1 MTGAAAVA
9 AAGVACALP
18 GAQTAWDVPVQLQQA
33 NVRVSGAA
41 EDDRLGWSVA
51 GVGDVN
57 GDRRLDVAVGA
68 PFSANN
74 ERASSGSAHVLYGP
88 FAGADLDVGA
98 ADVRGFRIDGAA
110 EGDFAAG
117 SIAAG
122 DVNGDRR
129 ADLLIGSPE
138 TDNNEREQSGSVYVV
153 FGGARR
159 GQLDLATLT
168 AGFRIDGAED
178 GDQAGW
184 SVGRAGDVNGDGRAD
199 MLVGRAA
206 APTTTSASSRARP
219 TSCSA
224 KGSTDGIDLAFS
236 TSVRLQLDGA
246 DTAGAGGLVRRRGG

>member
-1 MTGAAAVA
+1 MSLSSSSRQTFGSAAQPRTTAS
-9 AAGVACALP
+9 AGPSRAWVTS
-18 GAQTAWDVPVQLQQA
+18 TAT
-33 NVRVSGAA
+33 VSA
-41 EDDRLGWSVA
+41 
-51 GVGDVN
+51 
-57 GDRRLDVAVGA
+57 DVAVGA

-74 ERASSGSAHVLYGP
+74 GRASSGSAHVLYGP

-117 SIAAG
+117 SVAAG

-138 TDNNEREQSGSVYVV
+138 ADYNDRDQSGSLYVV

-168 AGFRIDGAED
+168 AGFRVDGAAD

-184 SVGRAGDVNGDGRAD
+184 S
-199 MLVGRAA
+199 AA
-206 APTTTSASSRARP
+206 APVT
-219 TSCSA
+219 
-224 KGSTDGIDLAFS
+224 
-236 TSVRLQLDGA
+236 
-246 DTAGAGGLVRRRGG
+246 